1 MLQAYGFIHNAV
13 FSSRKEETK
22 QNFHKKIKGVY
33 QKLLIWL
40 NSTNL
45 EHFSFRKYNFP
56 RFIKNN
62 LFLIMWSAL
71 QMKLSQKINVL
82 YEITQATF
90 KVVYEE
96 VVCSELWKRLGIQIF
111 N

>member
-1 MLQAYGFIHNAV
+1 
-13 FSSRKEETK
+13 
-22 QNFHKKIKGVY
+22 
-33 QKLLIWL
+33 
-40 NSTNL
+40 
-45 EHFSFRKYNFP
+45 
-56 RFIKNN
+56 
-62 LFLIMWSAL
+62 MWSAL